1 MSDKIRAFK
10 GFRRN
15 MTCRDFQYEEGKE
28 YEHKGEVKACASGFH
43 ACENPIDC
51 FRYYDPGT
59 SVFHEVE
66 LDGQISRDSDA
77 SKVAASHIRIGARLD
92 VAGICKATFDYV
104 RSRCTNEHN
113 ADPGKPATAGE
124 YGAATAGYAGAATAG
139 DRGAATAGDRGAAT
153 AGKYGAATAGD
164 RGAATAGKYGAA
176 TAGDRGAATAGDA
189 GAATSR
195 GSSSS
200 GANGLSVARGENVKV
215 RGGMGAVLVIAIENS
230 YDYDIKEWKAAVVD
244 GEHIKPDTWYKL
256 EDGKFV
262 EVEA

>member
-10 GFRRN
+10 GFNRN

-28 YEHKGEVKACASGFH
+28 YEHKGEVKACESGFH

-51 FRYYDPGT
+51 FRYYEPGT

-66 LDGQISRDSDA
+66 LGGQISRYSDD

-104 RSRCTNEHN
+104 RSRCTNENN
-113 ADPGKPATAGE
+113 ADRGKPATAGE
-124 YGAATAGYAGAATAG
+124 YGAATAG

-153 AGKYGAATAGD
+153 AGDCGTATAGNYGAATAGD
-164 RGAATAGKYGAA
+164 CGAATAGDCGAA
-176 TAGDRGAATAGDA
+176 TAGDR

-215 RGGMGAVLVIAIENS
+215 RGGMGAVLVIAVENS
-230 YDYDIKEWKAAVVD
+230 YNYDIKEWKAAVVD
-244 GEHIKPDTWYKL
+244 GVHIKSDTWYRL
-256 EDGKFV
+256 EDGQFV
-262 EVEA
+262 EVEE

>member
-153 AGKYGAATAGD
+153 AG
-164 RGAATAGKYGAA
+164 
-176 TAGDRGAATAGDA
+176 DA